1 MELVKEDSNHFQK
14 RRHFIRSLWQRDRYF
29 CLAAIIL
36 EIVFVVIMVE
46 FTVNPSWSITLVF
59 LFLIWL
65 LLTAFVNGSLLVRNA
80 PKDHYWHRV
89 GNILIE
95 KSIEALLVGLVAAG
109 AIMIL
114 TMAS

>member
-1 MELVKEDSNHFQK
+1 MKEDSNHYHK
-14 RRHFIRSLWQRDRYF
+14 RRHFIRSLWQKDRYF
-29 CLAAIIL
+29 YLAAIIL
-36 EIVFVVIMVE
+36 EIAFVGIMVE
-46 FTVNPSWSITLVF
+46 FMVNPSWSIALVF

-65 LLTAFVNGSLLVRNA
+65 LLTAFVNGSLLVRNL
-80 PKDHYWHRV
+80 PKSSYWHRV
-89 GNILIE
+89 GSILVE

>member
-1 MELVKEDSNHFQK
+1 
-14 RRHFIRSLWQRDRYF
+14 
-29 CLAAIIL
+29 
-36 EIVFVVIMVE
+36 MVE

-80 PKDHYWHRV
+80 PKGHYWHRV